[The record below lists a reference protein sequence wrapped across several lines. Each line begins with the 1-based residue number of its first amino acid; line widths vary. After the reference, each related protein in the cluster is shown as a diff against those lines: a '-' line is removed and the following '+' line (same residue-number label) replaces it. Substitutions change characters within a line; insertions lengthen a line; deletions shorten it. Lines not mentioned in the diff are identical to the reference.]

1 MTVYFKSVHDSLVQR
16 VDRLDYAFDRH
27 FLSLESK
34 RNIDKFAFQ
43 EGLISAMWQSWGAF
57 CKALLFGSIRG
68 GETIHGQHITMPQ
81 YSTLTDGELLYVV
94 KTLASNQ
101 AVTQIKS
108 LKPHNELTWGDVDK
122 LGVIFSSLNTP
133 NAQNVSIA
141 VTSSILIKDLQ
152 SVRNASAHI
161 TPHTISNINLAKVR
175 YSNTKYRHP
184 SDVMF
189 WLEQKTND
197 FLWKSWVDEMKLIA
211 SVMIE

>member
-1 MTVYFKSVHDSLVQR
+1 
-16 VDRLDYAFDRH
+16 
-27 FLSLESK
+27 
-34 RNIDKFAFQ
+34 
-43 EGLISAMWQSWGAF
+43 
-57 CKALLFGSIRG
+57 
-68 GETIHGQHITMPQ
+68 MPQ

-122 LGVIFSSLNTP
+122 LGVIFNSLNTP

-189 WLEQKTND
+189 WVEQKTND